1 MSRED
6 VLEDKDMQNLVE
18 EFAKVE
24 AEENVPAEATLE
36 KKEEAASPSSN
47 EAGEAP
53 KDEPPREL
61 PETDETTTE
70 AEVVAEGNDTEP
82 VDELSQQLTDLAEI
96 YGLHPE
102 LLAGQF
108 TSVDDA
114 RAALELLD
122 KSYASEAQAYAQ
134 QDYEYE
140 GAPEEYQ
147 QEDAEPRAQQK
158 PPVEEKPWADLAL
171 EDWDDDDALAKN
183 FKGIDHNTQKLAQR
197 VMQLEDMLQGLGQK
211 TAQDS
216 FNETM
221 ERLNSVIDKEES
233 QLFGGPE
240 DLTPT
245 QEKNRIKLLQ
255 QADILVAGMNARGAP
270 LPSEDQLIERAMQLA
285 FKTEIGRERALGKAK
300 ARNSRRLGVPSRG
313 NERSVTDLALQHSG
327 PLEENQAFI
336 DLYKRMEEE
345 N

>member
-36 KKEEAASPSSN
+36 KKEEAASPSGN

-61 PETDETTTE
+61 PETDKTTTE

-114 RAALELLD
+114 KAALELLD
-122 KSYASEAQAYAQ
+122 KSYVSEAQAYESQ
-134 QDYEYE
+134 GYEYE
-140 GAPEEYQ
+140 GDPEAYQ
-147 QEDAEPRAQQK
+147 QEYAEQPAQQ
-158 PPVEEKPWADLAL
+158 PPPSPDATWADLKL
-171 EDWDDDDALAKN
+171 DDWDEDDALAKN
-183 FKGIDHNTQKLAQR
+183 FKGIDQNTQQLAMK
-197 VMQLEDMLQGLGQK
+197 VIELENRLLGMGQQ

-233 QLFGGPE
+233 QLFGGLE
-240 DLTPT
+240 ELTPT

-255 QADILVAGMNARGAP
+255 QADVLVAGMNARGVP

>member
-1 MSRED
+1 M
-6 VLEDKDMQNLVE
+6 
-18 EFAKVE
+18 
-24 AEENVPAEATLE
+24 
-36 KKEEAASPSSN
+36 
-47 EAGEAP
+47 G
-53 KDEPPREL
+53 
-61 PETDETTTE
+61 
-70 AEVVAEGNDTEP
+70 
-82 VDELSQQLTDLAEI
+82 QQ
-96 YGLHPE
+96 
-102 LLAGQF
+102 
-108 TSVDDA
+108 
-114 RAALELLD
+114 
-122 KSYASEAQAYAQ
+122 
-134 QDYEYE
+134 
-140 GAPEEYQ
+140 
-147 QEDAEPRAQQK
+147 
-158 PPVEEKPWADLAL
+158 
-171 EDWDDDDALAKN
+171 
-183 FKGIDHNTQKLAQR
+183 
-197 VMQLEDMLQGLGQK
+197 

-233 QLFGGPE
+233 QLFGGLE
-240 DLTPT
+240 ELTPS

>member
-1 MSRED
+1 MSRDD

-24 AEENVPAEATLE
+24 AEENIPAEATLE
-36 KKEEAASPSSN
+36 KKEEAAAPSSD
-47 EAGEAP
+47 EAGENP
-53 KDEPPREL
+53 RDEPPREL
-61 PETDETTTE
+61 PETDKTTTE

-82 VDELSQQLTDLAEI
+82 VDELSQQLTDLAGL

-114 RAALELLD
+114 KAALELLD
-122 KSYASEAQAYAQ
+122 KSYVSEAQSYGP
-134 QDYEYE
+134 QDYEHE
-140 GAPEEYQ
+140 GDPEAYQ
-147 QEDAEPRAQQK
+147 QEVAEQPAQQS
-158 PPVEEKPWADLAL
+158 PPVEEKPWADLVL
-171 EDWDDDDALAKN
+171 EDWDDDDALSKN
-183 FKGIDHNTQKLAQR
+183 FKGIDRNTQALAHK

-211 TAQDS
+211 SAQDN
-216 FNETM
+216 FDETM

-233 QLFGGPE
+233 QLFGGLE
-240 DLTPT
+240 ELTPT

-270 LPSEDQLIERAMQLA
+270 LPAEDQLIERAMQLA

>member
-18 EFAKVE
+18 EFAKV
-24 AEENVPAEATLE
+24 EATLE

-114 RAALELLD
+114 RAARRAAPPRKPRRASRSRSSRATRPIVARRVGTVFCRAGASDCEPRSSVHKRRNSCLAELL
-122 KSYASEAQAYAQ
+122 
-134 QDYEYE
+134 
-140 GAPEEYQ
+140 GH
-147 QEDAEPRAQQK
+147 
-158 PPVEEKPWADLAL
+158 
-171 EDWDDDDALAKN
+171 
-183 FKGIDHNTQKLAQR
+183 GT
-197 VMQLEDMLQGLGQK
+197 
-211 TAQDS
+211 
-216 FNETM
+216 
-221 ERLNSVIDKEES
+221 
-233 QLFGGPE
+233 
-240 DLTPT
+240 
-245 QEKNRIKLLQ
+245 
-255 QADILVAGMNARGAP
+255 
-270 LPSEDQLIERAMQLA
+270 
-285 FKTEIGRERALGKAK
+285 
-300 ARNSRRLGVPSRG
+300 
-313 NERSVTDLALQHSG
+313 
-327 PLEENQAFI
+327 
-336 DLYKRMEEE
+336 
-345 N
+345 